1 MCASIM
7 EKHGKK
13 YSKYETGER
22 KMKRRRSKKSK
33 EKFLGEKHLSVIM
46 SDKGM
51 HEGYS

>member
-1 MCASIM
+1 M

-13 YSKYETGER
+13 YSKYKTGER
-22 KMKRRRSKKSK
+22 KMKRRRSRESLKK
-33 EKFLGEKHLSVIM
+33 KFLGEKHLSVIM